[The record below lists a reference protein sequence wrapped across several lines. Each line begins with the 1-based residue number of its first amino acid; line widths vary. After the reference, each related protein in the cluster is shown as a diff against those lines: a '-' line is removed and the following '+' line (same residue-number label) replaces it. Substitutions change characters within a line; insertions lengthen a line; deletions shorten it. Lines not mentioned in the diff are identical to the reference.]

1 MSLEG
6 PQTANGF
13 ADEPLSA
20 EQTKK
25 FEVYKGKCAKNGLLE
40 RPVGLGTEDV
50 CDGVNDDV
58 VLL

>member
-6 PQTANGF
+6 PQTTNGA

-20 EQTKK
+20 EQAKK
-25 FEVYKGKCAKNGLLE
+25 FEIYKSKCAKNGLLE
-40 RPVGLGTEDV
+40 RPVGLGAEDV
-50 CDGVNDDV
+50 CDGINDDV

>member
-6 PQTANGF
+6 PQATNGV

-20 EQTKK
+20 AQAAN
-25 FEVYKGKCAKNGLLE
+25 FEIYKSKCAENGLLE
-40 RPVGLGTEDV
+40 RPVDLGAEDV
-50 CDGVNDDV
+50 CDGINDDV